1 MLRLVFR
8 KTVLLP
14 GLHPAEE
21 VPVGGVEVQL
31 GVAEG
36 EAVHLLEPGE
46 LPLVSGRG
54 DLQHLARLLV
64 MGDLVGEHP
73 VVDETGA
80 AARALDESRLL
91 TCRVG
96 AVHHCL
102 VHRDRHFC
110 PWLSM

>member
-1 MLRLVFR
+1 MLCLVPREPRL
-8 KTVLLP
+8 LA
-14 GLHPAEE
+14 GLHAAEE
-21 VPVGGVEVQL
+21 VPVGRIEVQL
-31 GVAEG
+31 GVAEC

-54 DLQHLARLLV
+54 DPQHLARLPV
-64 MGDLVGEHP
+64 VGDLVGEHP
-73 VVDETGA
+73 VVEESGA

-96 AVHHCL
+96 AVHHCP
-102 VHRDRHFC
+102 VHHDRHFR

>member
-8 KTVLLP
+8 KTGLLS

-54 DLQHLARLLV
+54 DPQHLARLPIV
-64 MGDLVGEHP
+64 GDLVGEHP
-73 VVDETGA
+73 IVEETGA

-96 AVHHCL
+96 AVHHCP
-102 VHRDRHFC
+102 VHHDRHFR